1 MNFRSTVSSST
12 STRRRS
18 GFTLVEILVVLGII
32 GLILSIA
39 LPITFKARRQA
50 ARTRA
55 VRDLEAIRTA
65 LEEFKNSYGEYPQ
78 TSGGKI
84 TFPATAKDGATILC
98 EALTGQFYDLTAG
111 PPALKPILDPKS
123 GRPRSPLINVENFN
137 IRTSPPNLVGT
148 PPLVCL
154 RDTSDVPILYFP
166 AAVPSPDITKLSL
179 GKATFVA
186 DNPTRAVPLP
196 LYNHSDAPAGTLSLL
211 DMRYILGDGTKGSVG
226 PPAVP
231 AVPPNG
237 IIDGRDIPA
246 CTGPYLLWSAGAN
259 GQFGLNPRN
268 KSDDVTNFPTAFEF
282 AE

>member
-123 GRPRSPLINVENFN
+123 GRPRSPLINIENFN
-137 IRTSPPNLVGT
+137 IRTSPPSLVGS

-166 AAVPSPDITKLSL
+166 ARVPPPDYRQNNL
-179 GKATFVA
+179 FVSTSA
-186 DNPTRAVPLP
+186 NS
-196 LYNHSDAPAGTLSLL
+196 LYNYNDCPFIPPSVTQRYLPTIQ
-211 DMRYILGDGTKGSVG
+211 DMEYLLGDGTKGSLG
-226 PPAVP
+226 PPVVP
-231 AVPPNG
+231 PVPPNG
-237 IIDGRDIPA
+237 MIDGRDIPA

-259 GQFGLNPRN
+259 VQFGLNPRN
-268 KSDDVTNFPTAFEF
+268 KSDDVTNFPTPVEF